1 LLHTEQADR
10 VDTLCPTRHAVSDIK
25 HLGDIV
31 TTLQEHIGANVKAFR
46 GKTSP
51 RELGAALAFWLGKP
65 WTRQAVWE
73 AENGKRVFT
82 AAELLALAAALDVT
96 LPQLFES
103 ADKLVLPSGRS
114 MPATVID
121 ALVLGTN
128 KERDRM
134 MRLLGSARA
143 LKRAKDEL
151 QVYVLGLDME
161 VRELEG
167 AIHGAP
173 IATSAGRGGSPLADT
188 VDDLAAK
195 MKSASWRKPHAK
207 KLRSFEAIEAERE
220 EGERN
225 E

>member
-10 VDTLCPTRHAVSDIK
+10 VDTLCPTRHAVSDIN
-25 HLGDIV
+25 HLGDTV

-51 RELGAALAFWLGKP
+51 SELGAALALWLGKP

-82 AAELLALAAALDVT
+82 AAELLALAAALGVT

-103 ADKLVLPSGRS
+103 ADDLDLPSGRT
-114 MPATVID
+114 MPATAIE

-128 KERDRM
+128 KERDHM
-134 MRLLGSARA
+134 MRLLRSARA
-143 LKRAKDEL
+143 LKRAHEAL
-151 QVYVLGLDME
+151 QGYALGLDME

-173 IATSAGRGGSPLADT
+173 IATLAGRGGSPLADT
-188 VDDLAAK
+188 IDDLVARQV
-195 MKSASWRKPHAK
+195 SAGWRQRPK
-207 KLRSFEAIEAERE
+207 KLKSFEAVKAEQE
-220 EGERN
+220 EGERD

>member
-1 LLHTEQADR
+1 M
-10 VDTLCPTRHAVSDIK
+10 
-25 HLGDIV
+25 

-51 RELGAALAFWLGKP
+51 SELGAALALWLGKP

-103 ADKLVLPSGRS
+103 AEDLDLPSGRT
-114 MPATVID
+114 MPATAID

-128 KERDRM
+128 KERDHM
-134 MRLLGSARA
+134 MRLLRSARA
-143 LKRAKDEL
+143 LKRAHEAL
-151 QVYVLGLDME
+151 QGYALGLDME

-173 IATSAGRGGSPLADT
+173 IATSAGRGGSPLANT
-188 VDDLAAK
+188 IDDLVSRQV
-195 MKSASWRKPHAK
+195 SADWRRPPK
-207 KLRSFEAIEAERE
+207 KLKSFEAVEAERE
-220 EGERN
+220 EGERD